1 MIAPHPQNTRN
12 YGPMALLCTHIAFPY
27 TTRELESIKRT
38 WAETLEMN
46 AKVELV
52 LNFIVDNKSRSF
64 FDT

>member
-1 MIAPHPQNTRN
+1 
-12 YGPMALLCTHIAFPY
+12 MALLYTHIAFPY
-27 TTRELESIKRT
+27 TTRELESIKWT